1 MKLQG
6 KADFQASREIVW
18 EVMNETE
25 TLKKATPGCK
35 ELIEVEEGFYKASL
49 EMGVAAIKGH
59 YDGEIV
65 LSEKQEPERMTLKI
79 KAEGAAGIV
88 DATAHLIFVDTAD
101 GTVVEYNGEGT
112 VSGLI
117 AGVGQ
122 RMLTG
127 VAKMILGQFFKAI
140 AKEVKVAQSKA
151 S

>member
-6 KADFQASREIVW
+6 KADFQASREVVW

-25 TLKKATPGCK
+25 ALKKATPGCK
-35 ELIEVEEGFYKASL
+35 ELVEVEEGVFEASL

-65 LSEKQEPERMTLKI
+65 LSNKKPPQQMTLKI
-79 KAEGAAGIV
+79 KAEGTAGIV
-88 DATAHLIFVDTAD
+88 EAIAD
-101 GTVVEYNGEGT
+101 LNFIESSEGTIIEYKGEGN

-127 VAKMILGQFFKAI
+127 IAKMILGQFFKAI
-140 AKEVKVAQSKA
+140 AKEVKVAQEKA

>member
-6 KADFQASREIVW
+6 KANFDASRQLVW
-18 EVMNETE
+18 EVMNET
-25 TLKKATPGCK
+25 TALQKATPGCK
-35 ELIEVEEGFYKASL
+35 ELVQVEEGVYKAAL

-65 LSEKQEPERMTLKI
+65 LSEKKEPERMTLKI
-79 KAEGAAGIV
+79 KAEGSAGIV
-88 DATAHLIFVDTAD
+88 DATAHLTFIEQTD
-101 GTVVEYNGEGT
+101 GTVIEYDGEVS

-127 VAKMILGQFFKAI
+127 VAKMILTQFFKAI
-140 AKEVKVAQSKA
+140 AKEVNIAKDQA

>member
-6 KADFQASREIVW
+6 TADFKASRELVW
-18 EVMNETE
+18 EVMNETD

-35 ELIEVEEGFYKASL
+35 ELIEVEKDFYKASL

-59 YDGEIV
+59 YDGEII
-65 LSEKQEPERMTLKI
+65 LSEKKEPEYMTLKI
-79 KAEGAAGIV
+79 KAEGVAGIV
-88 DATAHLIFVDTAD
+88 DATARLKFIDNSE
-101 GTVVEYNGEGT
+101 GTVIEYDGEGA

-127 VAKMILGQFFKAI
+127 VAKIMLGQFFKEI

-151 S
+151 C

>member
-6 KADFQASREIVW
+6 KADFQAPRDLVW

-25 TLKKATPGCK
+25 ALKKATPGCK
-35 ELIEVEEGFYKASL
+35 TLEEVEEGFYKASL
-49 EMGVAAIKGH
+49 EMGIAAIKGN

-65 LSEKQEPERMTLKI
+65 LSNKEAPEHMTLKI
-79 KAEGAAGIV
+79 MAEGAVGIV
-88 DATAHLIFVDTAD
+88 EATADLHFIENAQ
-101 GTVVEYNGEGT
+101 GTVIEYKGEGN

-127 VAKMILGQFFKAI
+127 VAKMMLGQFFKAI
-140 AKEVKVAQSKA
+140 AKEVKVAQDKA